1 VTTDHEAI
9 KQNLGILLIEVPP
22 MNDED
27 LPSHESPP
35 AIQAARNVTMSNG
48 TVALQVVIDCFW
60 HEMPGP
66 EWQVSEPSRRGAL
79 TARI

>member
-1 VTTDHEAI
+1 
-9 KQNLGILLIEVPP
+9 
-22 MNDED
+22 
-27 LPSHESPP
+27 
-35 AIQAARNVTMSNG
+35 VTMSNG